1 MAPVSVQRF
10 VEELEKLSREMTAG
24 TLKTSEYD
32 QRLARIIGELRKQ
45 GVDADRPRITAA
57 LDDALR
63 RGVVTS
69 AVKEHLLKRLGLVT

>member
-1 MAPVSVQRF
+1 MAPVSVARF
-10 VEELEKLSREMTAG
+10 IEELEKLGREMTAG

-45 GVDADRPRITAA
+45 GVDADRPRLTTA

-63 RGVVTS
+63 RGVITA
-69 AVKEHLLKRLGLVT
+69 AVKDHLLKRLGLTT

>member
-10 VEELEKLSREMTAG
+10 IEELERLGQEMKAG

-45 GVDADRPRITAA
+45 GVEGDRPGITAA
-57 LDDALR
+57 LDDVLH
-63 RGVVTS
+63 RGIITA
-69 AVKEHLLKRLGLVT
+69 AVKDHLLKRLGLVS